1 MSAPVVTT
9 HPAARARGEAAI
21 PAGPPA
27 LPPLQSGDRLTRR
40 EFERRY
46 EAMPGVKRA
55 ELIEGVVFMSSPLF
69 EASHGQPHAHMLVWL
84 GIYKAVT
91 PGLRIADNTSLRLDN
106 DNEYQPDAILRIDE
120 RLGGRSRIAP
130 DHYLEG
136 APELIVEVAASSA
149 SVDLY
154 DKFCVYRRVGVQE
167 YIVWQV
173 YEQRIDWWALNDGDY
188 TPLVADEQGVVRS
201 RVFPGLWLNAPAML
215 NDDLRAALDTLQ
227 QGITSPDHA
236 AFVARLST
244 PITQ

>member
-9 HPAARARGEAAI
+9 DPAPGVSRKAAI
-21 PAGPPA
+21 PGSRPA

-46 EAMPGVKRA
+46 EAMPTVKQA

-69 EASHGQPHAHMLVWL
+69 EASHGQPQAHALAWL
-84 GIYKAVT
+84 GVYKAAT

-120 RLGGRSRIAP
+120 RLGGRSRIAA
-130 DHYLEG
+130 DQYLEG
-136 APELIVEVAASSA
+136 APELIFEVAASSA

-154 DKFCVYRRVGVQE
+154 DKFRVYRRVGVQE

-173 YEQRIDWWALNDGDY
+173 YDQRINWWELVDGEY
-188 TPLVADEQGVVRS
+188 APLAADEQGIVRS
-201 RVFPGLWLNAPAML
+201 SVFPGLWLNVSAML
-215 NDDLRAALDTLQ
+215 NDDLKAVLETLQ
-227 QGITSPDHA
+227 QGIASAEHA
-236 AFVARLST
+236 AFVTRLAA
-244 PITQ
+244 I

>member
-1 MSAPVVTT
+1 MSVPVVTT
-9 HPAARARGEAAI
+9 YPPMSAPGEASIA
-21 PAGPPA
+21 AGRSA

-46 EAMPGVKRA
+46 EAMPSVKFA

-69 EASHGQPHAHMLVWL
+69 EASHGEPHAHTLVWL
-84 GIYKAVT
+84 GVYKAAT

-120 RLGGRSRIAP
+120 RLGGRSRIAA

-154 DKFCVYRRVGVQE
+154 DKFRVYRRVGVQE

-173 YEQRIDWWALNDGDY
+173 YERRIDWWELREGEYA
-188 TPLVADEQGVVRS
+188 PLVGDEQGVVRS
-201 RVFPGLWLNAPAML
+201 RVFPGLWLNIPAML
-215 NDDLRAALDTLQ
+215 NDDLQAALATLQ
-227 QGITSPDHA
+227 QGIASPDHA
-236 AFVARLST
+236 AFVARLSAAT
-244 PITQ
+244 

>member
-1 MSAPVVTT
+1 MSLPVVTT
-9 HPAARARGEAAI
+9 RPAARARGEAAI
-21 PAGPPA
+21 PTGHPA

-69 EASHGQPHAHMLVWL
+69 EASHGQPQAHALVWL
-84 GIYKAVT
+84 GVYKAAT
-91 PGLRIADNTSLRLDN
+91 PGLRIADNTRLRLDN

-136 APELIVEVAASSA
+136 APELIVQVAASSA

-154 DKFCVYRRVGVQE
+154 DKFRVYRRVGAQE

-173 YEQRIDWWALNDGDY
+173 YEQRIDWWELSEGDY
-188 TPLVADEQGVVRS
+188 TPLVADEHGIVRS
-201 RVFPGLWLNAPAML
+201 RVFPGLWLNMPAML
-215 NDDLRAALDTLQ
+215 NDDLQAALETLQ
-227 QGITSPDHA
+227 QGVSGPDHA

-244 PITQ
+244 PQ